1 MQTIRDPTLPAT
13 ACLEV
18 ADALYRFGAGVD
30 RHDGALLAT
39 AFSDDAVVDFS
50 PCGRKMGLDVPVLTG
65 ADSILGFLGATGEHQ
80 TTTHVVTNPRVAF
93 DGEVAT
99 LQALVDATHRPKH
112 DQARHCRMMNWYAA
126 ELVRPD
132 GLWRMRRL
140 VIESAW
146 FTGDAQVLLG
156 K

>member
-1 MQTIRDPTLPAT
+1 MQINQEPMLPESDR
-13 ACLEV
+13 LDV
-18 ADALYRFGAGVD
+18 VDALYWFGAGVD

-50 PCGRKMGLDVPVLTG
+50 PCGRKMGLDFPVLTG
-65 ADSILGFLGATGEHQ
+65 ASSILGFLGATGEHQ

-112 DQARHCRMMNWYAA
+112 DHSRHCRMMNWYAA

-132 GLWRMRRL
+132 GLWRMRRP

-146 FTGDAQVLLG
+146 FSGDAQVLLG